1 MKGKKSPGMA
11 KGKKLDFDYYFITDR
26 TLSKTNVIEDV
37 EAALRAGVRVV
48 QYREK
53 ALPAGPMIDEARKI
67 AGMCRGKAKFIVN
80 DRLDVALA
88 AGADGVHI
96 GPDDMELEDARRILG
111 KGKII
116 GVSVSSVEE
125 AKRCEEAGADYVSL
139 SPVFATA
146 TKKDA
151 GQPLGLNAIKDARQK
166 LRIPFTV
173 IGGINQANLRDVL
186 DAGATSVCMLSAVL
200 KANDVEAEIRK
211 VRRLIHEHATRK
223 GKK

>member
-1 MKGKKSPGMA
+1 MIQKGPVHWR
-11 KGKKLDFDYYFITDR
+11 LHHFDYYFITDR
-26 TLSKTNVIEDV
+26 TLSRRNVIEDV

-53 ALPAGPMIDEARKI
+53 ALATAAMIDEARKI
-67 AGMCRGKAKFIVN
+67 AQLCRGKAKFIVN

-88 AGADGVHI
+88 SDADGVHL
-96 GPDDMELEDARRILG
+96 GPDDMNLEDARKMLG

-116 GVSVSSVEE
+116 GVSVSSIEE

-139 SPVFATA
+139 SPIFATA

-151 GQPLGLNAIKDARQK
+151 GQPLGIAAIKEAGQK

-173 IGGINQANLRDVL
+173 IGGINQGNLPDIL
-186 DAGATSVCMLSAVL
+186 NAGARSVCMMSAVL
-200 KANDVEAEIRK
+200 KAKDVEAEIRK
-211 VRRLIHEHATRK
+211 VRRVINEHAARR

>member
-1 MKGKKSPGMA
+1 MKRANA
-11 KGKKLDFDYYFITDR
+11 KARKKLDFDYYFITDR
-26 TLSKTNVIEDV
+26 TLSRRNVIEDV

-53 ALPAGPMIDEARKI
+53 TLPAGPMIDEARKI
-67 AGMCRGKAKFIVN
+67 AELCRNRALFIVN

-88 AGADGVHI
+88 SNADGVHL
-96 GPDDMELEDARRILG
+96 GPDDIELEDARRILG

-125 AKRCEEAGADYVSL
+125 AKRCEELGADYVSL
-139 SPVFATA
+139 SPIFATA

-151 GQPLGLNAIKDARQK
+151 GQPLGIAAIREAGQK

-173 IGGINQANLRDVL
+173 IGGINQGNLPDVL
-186 DAGATSVCMLSAVL
+186 DAGATSVCMMSAVL
-200 KANDVEAEIRK
+200 KAKDVEAEIRK
-211 VRRLIHEHATRK
+211 VRRVIDEHSARK

>member
-1 MKGKKSPGMA
+1 MKGKK
-11 KGKKLDFDYYFITDR
+11 LHFDYYFITDR
-26 TLSKTNVIEDV
+26 GLSRKNVIEDV

-53 ALPAGPMIDEARKI
+53 ALSTTAMIDEARKI
-67 AGMCRGKAKFIVN
+67 ADLCRKRALFIVN

-88 AGADGVHI
+88 SNADGVHL

-111 KGKII
+111 KRKII

-151 GQPLGLNAIKDARQK
+151 GQPLGLNAVKDARKK

-173 IGGINQANLRDVL
+173 IGGISQANLRSVL

-200 KANDVEAEIRK
+200 KAKDVETEIRNI
-211 VRRLIHEHATRK
+211 RRTIHEHAART